1 MLLNLTAWLLAFFRT
16 TSQILTAGIA
26 ITAFALL
33 LYALAFNLRD
43 RVARSFAAILVC
55 VIVVFTGEAIGSTT
69 GQTSWLSFWL
79 HFQWVGI
86 IFLPPAYL
94 HFSDALL
101 ATTGKPSRWRRFWAV
116 RISYLISAGFL
127 FFLVIGVLLG
137 PVVNTDQ
144 PAPHL
149 QRTFWTDVFTLY
161 YLGIT
166 ALSWINFIRAYRRT
180 TTPTSQRRMGYLLLG
195 AVAPTVGSFPFL
207 LFGSELVAQ
216 HPLFFWSFSALSNLV
231 LGGLVVVMAY
241 AVAFFGVSWPDR
253 AVKSRLFKWI
263 LRGPVSASLTL
274 GITTVVRRAGELFG
288 QNYTPLVPILMVVTI
303 LVFQYL
309 ITVFSPWWERV
320 LFSGQERED
329 LSVLRRLEDHFM
341 TQNDL
346 TQFLEMILA
355 AVCDRLQAS
364 GAMLAVME
372 GGELDWLVRVG
383 NAQDMA
389 TPPAEALQERW
400 GQNGVSL
407 ETFQWGPHLIVPL
420 ENDSLMGLMV
430 VANTDRAS
438 LDREEVFGLNL
449 LVERAA
455 LALHDR
461 RSLQQILGG
470 LQTLSSDMDMIQRMR
485 AVGRYDGSVLL
496 QLDVPEVSPDLAQ
509 SVKEALTHYWG
520 GPKLTESAL
529 VNLKVVQDSLDTYDG
544 NRANAVRGVLRE
556 AIERVRPEGERRF
569 TGEWILYNILEMKF
583 LEGRKVRE
591 VAMRLAMSE
600 ADLYRKQRVAIEA
613 VARAVTEM
621 EALARVEMPETENL
635 TPQNPPDSE

>member
-1 MLLNLTAWLLAFFRT
+1 MNFSAWLLAFFRT

-55 VIVVFTGEAIGSTT
+55 VILVFTGEAIGSITA
-69 GQTSWLSFWL
+69 QTPWLSFWL
-79 HFQWVGI
+79 NFQWVGI

-116 RISYLISAGFL
+116 RISYLISIGFL
-127 FFLVIGVLLG
+127 CFLVIGGLLG

-149 QRTFWTDVFTLY
+149 QRTFWTDIFTLY
-161 YLGIT
+161 YLGIA

-180 TTPTSQRRMGYLLLG
+180 TTPTSQRHMGYLLLG

-207 LFGSELVAQ
+207 LFGSEWVVQ

-288 QNYTPLVPILMVVTI
+288 QNYTPFVPILMVVSI
-303 LVFQYL
+303 LIFQYL
-309 ITVFSPWWERV
+309 ITVFSPLWERV

-329 LSVLRRLEDHFM
+329 LGMLRQLEDHFM

-364 GAMLAVME
+364 GAMLAVLE
-372 GGELDWLVRVG
+372 GAELDWLVRVG
-383 NAQDMA
+383 NVQDMA
-389 TPPAEALQERW
+389 TPPLEALQERW
-400 GQNGVSL
+400 GPNGVSL
-407 ETFQWGPHLIVPL
+407 EIFQWGPHLIVPL
-420 ENDSLMGLMV
+420 ENDTLMGLMV

-438 LDREEVFGLNL
+438 LERDEIFGLNL
-449 LVERAA
+449 LTERAA

-461 RSLQQILGG
+461 RSLQQILGS

-496 QLDVPEVSPDLAQ
+496 QVDVPEVSPDLAQ

-520 GPKLTESAL
+520 GPKLTESPL
-529 VNLKVVQDSLDTYDG
+529 VNLKVVQDSLDTYEG

-621 EALARVEMPETENL
+621 EALARVEMPENENQP
-635 TPQNPPDSE
+635 PQNPPDSE